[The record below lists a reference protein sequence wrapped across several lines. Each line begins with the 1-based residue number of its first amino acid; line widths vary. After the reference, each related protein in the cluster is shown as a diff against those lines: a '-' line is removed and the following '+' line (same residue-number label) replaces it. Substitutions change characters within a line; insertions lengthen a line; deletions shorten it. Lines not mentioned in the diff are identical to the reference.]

1 MADDTVYGKIHRA
14 KRELQFMAQN
24 KSFRLKYVGARFKR
38 KRLPVDVLPDLPAF
52 RELLVAFAK
61 SEWRKLEDR
70 KRVPKGFDASLAFD
84 LVAVEEGSA
93 VPVLE
98 WDRENTQAHLPGFTD
113 QIEDVVQ
120 SSFDNVVRLFDGAAN
135 GRFPAAMSPEQ
146 IRALNKFGSNLRDM
160 ERIEFEGTKG
170 STGEIVYLS
179 SDIRKRLIGSLRDR
193 YVSQISD
200 VGTLLGSVS
209 NPDGEGHIRVRSD
222 SYGAFDIPIDNE
234 TIKLE
239 FDGNI
244 DQPIELNLTV
254 QLDHEDTVKGVMDV
268 HSVSLID
275 EQIAAQLKRCRDRLN
290 QIASLPDGWHDGDG
304 KAPTGEAVSS
314 ASRFLG
320 HRVALCEHY
329 RLYPTDEGGVLF
341 EMDVKGWDLSIEFA
355 ADGKVNIYGIEIGGD
370 RAIDEITYDAVDEA
384 FFSKFNELTK

>member
-1 MADDTVYGKIHRA
+1 MSVNVN
-14 KRELQFMAQN
+14 FMAQN
-24 KSFRLKYVGARFKR
+24 KSFRLKYVGARFR
-38 KRLPVDVLPDLPAF
+38 QRRLPVDVLPDLPAF

-84 LVAVEEGSA
+84 LVAVEDGSA

-98 WDRENTQAHLPGFTD
+98 WDRENTQARLPGFTD

-120 SSFDNVVRLFDGAAN
+120 SSFDNVVKIFDGAAN
-135 GRFPAAMSPEQ
+135 GRFPPAMSPEQ
-146 IRALNKFGSNLRDM
+146 IRALNKFGSNLRDK
-160 ERIEFEGTKG
+160 ERIEFEGTKSSSG
-170 STGEIVYLS
+170 GVIYLS

-193 YVSQISD
+193 YVSQIAD

-209 NPDGEGHIRVRSD
+209 NPDNEIGHIRVRSD

-254 QLDHEDTVKGVMDV
+254 QLDHDDTVKVVMDV

-275 EQIAAQLKRCRDRLN
+275 EQIVAQLKRCRDRLN
-290 QIASLPDGWHDGDG
+290 QVASLRDGWHDGDG
-304 KAPTGEAVSS
+304 IAPTAEAVSS
-314 ASRFLG
+314 ANRFLG

-341 EMDVKGWDLSIEFA
+341 EMDIKGWDLSLEFTA
-355 ADGKVNIYGIEIGGD
+355 EGKVKIYGIEIRGD
-370 RAIDEITYDAVDEA
+370 RAIDEIVYDGVDDT
-384 FFSKFNELTK
+384 FLSKFNELTK